1 MSNARRVDQL
11 AAEGLMTEAGW
22 KTVDQAKHNG
32 KWDLA
37 LRIEQT
43 DIRPP
48 DIEAALSVRRGLREA
63 YLALAHSR
71 RRMILC
77 SLFNAKTGPTRNRR
91 IPTVIS
97 EISAAS
103 E

>member
-1 MSNARRVDQL
+1 MSNARRVDRL

-48 DIEAALSVRRGLREA
+48 DIEAALS
-63 YLALAHSR
+63 HSR